1 MNSYNLKQK
10 RLANTPCEDS
20 SIVIKPR
27 LRCILARQLPI
38 ILLAISMP
46 IINSYLSDSY
56 GRQLMYGLGL
66 LLILYLTFE
75 LFKIKHTTWIIND
88 SQIIYKRGVFSIKTD
103 YMELYR
109 VNDYKEE
116 QSLLQR
122 ILGLK
127 KVIVFTTDR
136 TMPTLNIYG
145 VNTPVDII
153 SYLRE
158 NVEKSKE
165 DKRIYE
171 IANH

>member
-1 MNSYNLKQK
+1 
-10 RLANTPCEDS
+10 
-20 SIVIKPR
+20 
-27 LRCILARQLPI
+27 
-38 ILLAISMP
+38 
-46 IINSYLSDSY
+46 
-56 GRQLMYGLGL
+56 
-66 LLILYLTFE
+66 
-75 LFKIKHTTWIIND
+75 
-88 SQIIYKRGVFSIKTD
+88 
-103 YMELYR
+103 MELYR